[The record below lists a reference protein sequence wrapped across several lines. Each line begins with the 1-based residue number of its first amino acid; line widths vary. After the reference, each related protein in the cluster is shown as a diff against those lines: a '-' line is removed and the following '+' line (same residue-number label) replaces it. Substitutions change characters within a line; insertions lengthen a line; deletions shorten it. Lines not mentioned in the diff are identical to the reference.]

1 VDGKTVRTHKDLDVW
16 KKAMDLAAQ
25 VYSLTTRFPKE
36 ELYGLTSQI
45 RRSAVSIPSNIA
57 EGAARHSRKEFIQFL
72 HIASGSVAELETQ
85 LLLAIRMG
93 FIPGDSIISHVEEVR
108 KPLLGL
114 LRSLK
119 KKPMTHH
126 PSLITSTS

>member
-1 VDGKTVRTHKDLDVW
+1 VDGKTVSTHKDLDVW

-25 VYSLTTRFPKE
+25 VYSLTARFPKE

-45 RRSAVSIPSNIA
+45 RRSAVSIPSYIA

-85 LLLAIRMG
+85 LLLAIRTG
-93 FIPGDSIISHVEEVR
+93 FIPGDSIISHIEEVR

-119 KKPMTHH
+119 NKPITHH
-126 PSLITSTS
+126 PSLITSPS